1 MISPRKLLSTTILLA
16 FASLVCGC
24 SKDAPAP
31 AASSSAA
38 PAAAKRTGKLS
49 ADDCQKLSEHILDV
63 SVAGTT
69 EAAKKKAV
77 EDLKKELKNDP
88 LTKKCESEFSRARY
102 DCMMKATTDKAITAC
117 EATE

>member
-1 MISPRKLLSTTILLA
+1 MISPRKRLSTTVLLA
-16 FASLVCGC
+16 FAALVCGSC
-24 SKDAPAP
+24 KDAPAP

-38 PAAAKRTGKLS
+38 PAAAKPTGKLS
-49 ADDCQKLSEHILDV
+49 ADECQKLSEHILDV

-69 EAAKKKAV
+69 EAKKKAV
-77 EDLKKELKNDP
+77 EDLKKEIKNDP

-102 DCMMKATTDKAITAC
+102 DCMMKAKTDKAITAC